1 MENIFFSV
9 IIPTY
14 NQANLLKKAIS
25 SVMKQSFENFELI
38 IIDNY
43 SNDES
48 GKVVES
54 FDTSK
59 IIYKKIHNNGIIG
72 KSRNEGIKLSSGKW
86 VAFLDSD
93 DSWYPKRLEIISNF
107 LKKNKVYEVICTDEL
122 ILDKII
128 NKEKIWKYGP
138 FVKNFYKNL
147 LKNGNCVSTSA
158 TVVNKNFLKEN
169 NIIFNEEKNFVTA
182 EDYDFFMN
190 IAFNN
195 ANFKFLHEV
204 LGEHL
209 FYQQS
214 QSSNYENHK
223 SAVMSV
229 VKYHVFSKQQFTSKK
244 EKLWKDLKIN
254 FWFMDF
260 FFNFKYKKNYIK
272 SFLILIKIFL
282 YFPIKFQVFILKKV
296 KKKLF
301 FNN

>member
-25 SVMKQSFENFELI
+25 SVMQQSFVNFELI
-38 IIDNY
+38 VIDNY
-43 SNDES
+43 SDDETYQ
-48 GKVVES
+48 VVES
-54 FDTSK
+54 FDSSK
-59 IIYKKIHNNGIIG
+59 VIYKRIHNKGIIG
-72 KSRNEGIKLSSGKW
+72 KSRNEGIKISCGKW
-86 VAFLDSD
+86 IAFLDSD
-93 DSWYPKRLEIISNF
+93 DSWYPKRLEVIFNF
-107 LKKNKVYEVICTDEL
+107 LKKNTLYEVICTDEL

-128 NKEKIWKYGP
+128 NKKKIWKYGP

-158 TVVNKNFLKEN
+158 TVVKKNFLTEK

-229 VKYHVFSKQQFTSKK
+229 VKYHVFNKQKFTLKK
-244 EKLWKDLKIN
+244 EKLWKSLKIN
-254 FWFMDF
+254 FLFMDF
-260 FFNFKYKKNYIK
+260 FFNFKYKKNYIRG
-272 SFLILIKIFL
+272 FLILLKIFL
-282 YFPIKFQVFILKKV
+282 YFPVKFQVFILKKV

-301 FNN
+301 FSN

>member
-1 MENIFFSV
+1 MEKIFFSV
-9 IIPTY
+9 VIPTY

-54 FDTSK
+54 FDTNK
-59 IIYKKIHNNGIIG
+59 IIYKKIHNNGIIA

-128 NKEKIWKYGP
+128 NNLNFWKYGP

-147 LKNGNCVSTSA
+147 LNNGNCV
-158 TVVNKNFLKEN
+158 
-169 NIIFNEEKNFVTA
+169 
-182 EDYDFFMN
+182 
-190 IAFNN
+190 
-195 ANFKFLHEV
+195 
-204 LGEHL
+204 
-209 FYQQS
+209 
-214 QSSNYENHK
+214 
-223 SAVMSV
+223 
-229 VKYHVFSKQQFTSKK
+229 
-244 EKLWKDLKIN
+244 
-254 FWFMDF
+254 
-260 FFNFKYKKNYIK
+260 
-272 SFLILIKIFL
+272 
-282 YFPIKFQVFILKKV
+282 
-296 KKKLF
+296 
-301 FNN
+301 